1 MSDLKKIADFLN
13 DNLDDDIN
21 KEFTKSNEELVKEKA
36 EKVIG
41 KVDIDNAL
49 SIIDKELEKNKV
61 DKKELTSVEKIEEK
75 QIDING
81 ILNKIINL
89 SEKVD
94 KNTDDIYDMF
104 YNPILLEKD
113 RSESSKIA
121 LLDSQRLKV
130 ELMSKF
136 ADVLAA
142 QAKLEQA
149 KAKNTSNNVL
159 IQAQDGAEV
168 GISLHNLWEQAKED
182 ENDNDDD

>member
-13 DNLDDDIN
+13 NNLDDEIN
-21 KEFTKSNEELVKEKA
+21 EEFTKSNKELVKEKA
-36 EKVIG
+36 EKPLS
-41 KVDIDNAL
+41 KEDIDNAL

-61 DKKELTSVEKIEEK
+61 DKKELSTTEKIEEK

-81 ILNKIINL
+81 ILKKIFNL

-94 KNTDDIYDMF
+94 KNTDDIYEMF

-149 KAKNTSNNVL
+149 KAKTAASNNVL

-182 ENDNDDD
+182 EDDEDD